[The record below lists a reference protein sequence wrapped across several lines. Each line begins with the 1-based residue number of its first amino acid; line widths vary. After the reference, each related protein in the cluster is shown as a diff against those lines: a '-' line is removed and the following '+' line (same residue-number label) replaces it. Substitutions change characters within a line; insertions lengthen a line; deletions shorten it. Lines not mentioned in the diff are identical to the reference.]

1 MADCMPFFGIADLRE
16 VLTAVKDRHAQSVQ
30 QCRPLKAARYLEVWS
45 YTVNFATK
53 LLRFK
58 ASVPNSNSLFHS
70 LFPVAS
76 RLGAT
81 RN

>member
-58 ASVPNSNSLFHS
+58 ASVKAIP
-70 LFPVAS
+70 FPIPCCIKI
-76 RLGAT
+76 R